1 MSDISLDDLKTLADE
16 MGLKYHPAIG
26 RDKLIAKIEEARSE
40 NAIADAVAEVVPEKP
55 EVKKETPG
63 QKRQRLQKE
72 AAKLV
77 RLRVTNMNPN
87 KKEWEGEIFTVSNS
101 VVGTFKKYV
110 PFGVEW
116 HVPHIIYEAI
126 VARQCQVF
134 TTVNGPRGNKM
145 RKGKMIKEFSIEV
158 LPPLTEA
165 EIKDLAQ
172 QQAMSGAIDQE

>member
-1 MSDISLDDLKTLADE
+1 MSDISLDDLKILADE
-16 MGLKYHPAIG
+16 MGVKYHPAIG

-40 NAIADAVAEVVPEKP
+40 NAIAEAVAEVVPEKP
-55 EVKKETPG
+55 EAKRETPG
-63 QKRQRLQKE
+63 QRRQRLQKE

-110 PFGVEW
+110 PFGIEW
-116 HVPHIIYEAI
+116 HVPDIIFKAI
-126 VARQCQVF
+126 QARQCQVF

-145 RKGKMIKEFSIEV
+145 RKGKMIKEFSVEV

-165 EIKDLAQ
+165 ELKDLAQ
-172 QQAMSGAIDQE
+172 QQAMAGNIDAE